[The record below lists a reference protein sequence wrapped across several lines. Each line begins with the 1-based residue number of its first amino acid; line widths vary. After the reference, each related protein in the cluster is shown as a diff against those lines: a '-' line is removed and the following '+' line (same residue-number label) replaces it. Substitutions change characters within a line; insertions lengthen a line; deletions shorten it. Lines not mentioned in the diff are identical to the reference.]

1 MGHQFGLKLM
11 MLQIRSQ
18 RGLHFS
24 LWSLVVLMTLT
35 QCPGNAAYADERG
48 DFFETNI
55 RPLLLDRCVECHGG
69 TKQENGV
76 RLDRRNDLLQ
86 GKASDA
92 PLVVPGNPAESRIAK
107 VLEHSK
113 DDISMPPSKKL
124 SDAEIAAVQKWIAD
138 GAVWPESSDLE
149 TEARRRAEKWREHW
163 AFQPV
168 QSPDLSS
175 VHEGQHPVDFFI
187 DQALAQKNLERSQPA
202 SAKVLVR
209 RLSFALTGLPP
220 EFADLTAAEQ
230 AEAAGQLSEWKSAY
244 VDRLLA
250 SPQYGERWGRY
261 WLDVSRYSDTK
272 GYVFMEDRE
281 YPDAWRYREWVVNSL
296 NNDMPYDE
304 FLKRQLAAD
313 RMPGSEDPAQLAAM
327 GYLTLG
333 RRFLNNTPDII
344 DDRIDVVSRGMLG
357 LTASCA
363 RCHDHKFD
371 PIPTADYY
379 SLYGVFASSDE
390 PKNEPSTLRL
400 VDRPQPVEPVIFVR
414 GQPHNHGPQV
424 PRRFFTALSG
434 PNAEPF
440 KDGSGRLELA
450 NAIASPANPLA
461 GRVAVNRIWMH
472 LLGKGLVDS
481 PSDFGVRTSPPTHP
495 ELLDYLTDFFV
506 KHGWS
511 QKALIRH
518 IVMSNTWQQK
528 SDRRP
533 DAEKADP
540 ENRLYARMYR
550 SRLDFEAQRDAVLA
564 VSGKMDR
571 TIGGKSAD
579 ISADPNILR
588 RTIYARIDRQNLPG
602 LFRTFDL
609 PNPDNHA
616 PRRFETTVPQ
626 QALFQ
631 LNNPFVMNRAVDV
644 AEQTKDVSATDGP
657 GARIRQMFLH
667 VLQRE
672 PSTTELT
679 ELTAF
684 VKEIE
689 AKQDIGG
696 GLPGWSYGYGTF
708 DEASKSLTAFTI
720 FPFAGEGKWQGGKDL
735 PDAKLGWATLNKSG
749 GHAGHGLSF
758 CAVRRWTSEVDC
770 RVAVNGVIGH
780 EQEMGD
786 GVRLRVVNSRLGILQ
801 DVVAENVTSPV
812 AVAPFDIRAGES
824 IDFVVD
830 CRVDESHDSFRSK
843 FMITQS
849 ADGKVLRGWN
859 SEDDFRDQP
868 GASRLD
874 AWAQLAQ
881 ALLLT
886 NEFVF
891 VD

>member
-1 MGHQFGLKLM
+1 
-11 MLQIRSQ
+11 
-18 RGLHFS
+18 
-24 LWSLVVLMTLT
+24 
-35 QCPGNAAYADERG
+35 
-48 DFFETNI
+48 
-55 RPLLLDRCVECHGG
+55 
-69 TKQENGV
+69 
-76 RLDRRNDLLQ
+76 
-86 GKASDA
+86 
-92 PLVVPGNPAESRIAK
+92 
-107 VLEHSK
+107 
-113 DDISMPPSKKL
+113 
-124 SDAEIAAVQKWIAD
+124 
-138 GAVWPESSDLE
+138 
-149 TEARRRAEKWREHW
+149 
-163 AFQPV
+163 
-168 QSPDLSS
+168 
-175 VHEGQHPVDFFI
+175 
-187 DQALAQKNLERSQPA
+187 
-202 SAKVLVR
+202 
-209 RLSFALTGLPP
+209 
-220 EFADLTAAEQ
+220 
-230 AEAAGQLSEWKSAY
+230 
-244 VDRLLA
+244 
-250 SPQYGERWGRY
+250 
-261 WLDVSRYSDTK
+261 
-272 GYVFMEDRE
+272 
-281 YPDAWRYREWVVNSL
+281 
-296 NNDMPYDE
+296 
-304 FLKRQLAAD
+304 
-313 RMPGSEDPAQLAAM
+313 
-327 GYLTLG
+327 
-333 RRFLNNTPDII
+333 
-344 DDRIDVVSRGMLG
+344 
-357 LTASCA
+357 
-363 RCHDHKFD
+363 
-371 PIPTADYY
+371 
-379 SLYGVFASSDE
+379 
-390 PKNEPSTLRL
+390 
-400 VDRPQPVEPVIFVR
+400 
-414 GQPHNHGPQV
+414 
-424 PRRFFTALSG
+424 
-434 PNAEPF
+434 
-440 KDGSGRLELA
+440 
-450 NAIASPANPLA
+450 
-461 GRVAVNRIWMH
+461 
-472 LLGKGLVDS
+472 
-481 PSDFGVRTSPPTHP
+481 
-495 ELLDYLTDFFV
+495 
-506 KHGWS
+506 
-511 QKALIRH
+511 
-518 IVMSNTWQQK
+518 MSNTWQQK

-609 PNPDNHA
+609 PNPDAHA

-881 ALLLT
+881 ALMLT